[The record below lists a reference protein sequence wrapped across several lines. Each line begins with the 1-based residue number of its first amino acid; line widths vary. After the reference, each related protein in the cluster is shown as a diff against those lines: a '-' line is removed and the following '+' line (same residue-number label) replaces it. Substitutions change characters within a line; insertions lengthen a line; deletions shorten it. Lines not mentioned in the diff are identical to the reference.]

1 MKQRRSLHLN
11 FNIFRQP
18 STWTYNE
25 NKVYKTLDGGFR
37 EMFNFDFGFVWLICL
52 ITWRFSLNVVP
63 RPNLDEYVFVRIN
76 EKEGQVL
83 VDPE

>member
-1 MKQRRSLHLN
+1 M
-11 FNIFRQP
+11 NI
-18 STWTYNE
+18 
-25 NKVYKTLDGGFR
+25 
-37 EMFNFDFGFVWLICL
+37 
-52 ITWRFSLNVVP
+52 VP

>member
-1 MKQRRSLHLN
+1 
-11 FNIFRQP
+11 
-18 STWTYNE
+18 
-25 NKVYKTLDGGFR
+25 
-37 EMFNFDFGFVWLICL
+37 MFNFDFGFVWLICL